1 LIVVV
6 VESSDCCGILI
17 FWFVRNVQGTFNW
30 DAQGMRLN
38 VTDLWQFFT
47 YLYGLIG
54 GIEGGG
60 DGEVY
65 TSL

>member
-1 LIVVV
+1 M
-6 VESSDCCGILI
+6 
-17 FWFVRNVQGTFNW
+17 RNVQGTFNW

-38 VTDLWQFFT
+38 VTDLWQFLT

>member
-1 LIVVV
+1 
-6 VESSDCCGILI
+6 
-17 FWFVRNVQGTFNW
+17 
-30 DAQGMRLN
+30 MRLN
-38 VTDLWQFFT
+38 VTDLWQFLT